1 MHGTSIFEIKNHKPA
16 AHAKNPIILKSDLYF
31 IYVTSYYEIE
41 ESSERSLLPFD
52 WLGLPERYVI
62 EAF

>member
-1 MHGTSIFEIKNHKPA
+1 MMHGTSIFEIKNHKPA

-52 WLGLPERYVI
+52 
-62 EAF
+62 